1 MKKTSK
7 ELMLIIKIFVL
18 MHLKS
23 IIFTSI
29 ISSNTGKSF
38 YATSFDIY
46 GLVPHLAILGIL
58 IFPAFLFANKNSFK
72 YLIIINTLYSILLI
86 ADMWVYRGSGYL
98 LESKYILFKE
108 AFNSLG
114 GKMFNPNIID
124 LLFLID
130 ILIFIFIYFK
140 QGNKLKFHRSIKIS
154 FLGIIMCLAIVFGWH
169 YLFDTKKIAGNN
181 VRFVQKDWQASWS
194 TSSKVAY
201 RSPLGHHVYEIY
213 ETINKIRPEIDEK
226 DIKDIDEWL
235 NWNNENL
242 PNNEYYA
249 LAKNKNV
256 VFLQV
261 ESLENFVIN
270 QEAYGQEITPNLN
283 KIIKDGLYFNNI
295 YEQNNAGNSIDMD
308 MMAGS
313 GVLPLGDSIT
323 FLTHPEVKY
332 KSLPRLLEKD
342 GYTTVLSHAERSGDW
357 NFTQAGKM
365 ALGFGQ
371 IWDIGQYNIDE
382 YVGFGLS
389 DRSLYNQFAPK
400 LSKLE
405 KPFFATVCT
414 LASHGPFDIKKDYRK
429 LHLPKE
435 LDENKMG
442 GYFQSIHYAD
452 EQIGHFLKL
461 LEEEGLIND
470 TIVVIYGDH
479 GGIHKYYEDDVAA
492 VDIPGE
498 WWQENKRQ
506 IPFIVYGKGIPSKT
520 ITTTG
525 GHIDIM
531 PTVAYLLGVDTENL
545 QMGRNLL
552 NTKRDVSV
560 IKGGIVVGNPTEEEK
575 AKFEKAYDISD
586 KIIKNNYYVNTKK
599 IN

>member
-1 MKKTSK
+1 MKKISK
-7 ELMLIIKIFVL
+7 EVMLIIGVFVL

-29 ISSNTGKSF
+29 ISSNTGNSF
-38 YATSFDIY
+38 YATSFDMY
-46 GLVPHLAILGIL
+46 ALVPHLAILGIL
-58 IFPAFLFANKNSFK
+58 IFPAFLFAHKNSFK
-72 YLIIINTLYSILLI
+72 YLITINTLYSILLI
-86 ADMWVYRGSGYL
+86 ADIWVYRGSGYL
-98 LESKYILFKE
+98 LELKYIFFKE
-108 AFNSLG
+108 AFNPLG

-124 LLFLID
+124 LLFVID
-130 ILIFIFIYFK
+130 ILILIFIYFK

-154 FLGIIMCLAIVFGWH
+154 FLGIIMCLMIVFGWH
-169 YLFDTKKIAGNN
+169 YLFDIKKIAGNN
-181 VRFVQKDWQASWS
+181 VRFVQEYWEVSWS

-201 RSPLGHHVYEIY
+201 RSPLGQHAYEIY
-213 ETINKIRPEIDEK
+213 ETINKVTDKVNEK
-226 DIKDIDEWL
+226 DIKSINDWL
-235 NWNNENL
+235 EWNNEKL

-261 ESLENFVIN
+261 ESLENFVIG
-270 QEAYGQEITPNLN
+270 EKVYGQEITPNLN
-283 KIIKDGLYFNNI
+283 KIVKKGLYFNNI

-308 MMAGS
+308 MMVGS

-332 KSLPRLLEKD
+332 KSLPRLLEKE
-342 GYTTVLSHAERSGDW
+342 GYTTILSHAERAGDW
-357 NFTQAGKM
+357 NFAQAGKM
-365 ALGFGQ
+365 ALGVGE
-371 IWDIGQYNIDE
+371 IWDVRQYNIDE

-389 DRSLYNQFAPK
+389 DRSLFTQFASK
-400 LSKLE
+400 LSKLD

-414 LASHGPFDIKKDYRK
+414 LSSHGPFDIKKEYRK
-429 LHLPKE
+429 LSLPKE

-452 EQIGHFLKL
+452 EQIGNFFKL
-461 LEEEGLIND
+461 LEEKGLIND

-479 GGIHKYYEDDVAA
+479 GGIHKYYEEDVAA
-492 VDIPGE
+492 VDMPGE
-498 WWQENKRQ
+498 WWKQNKKQ
-506 IPFIVYGKGIPSKT
+506 IPFIVYGKGIPSNN
-520 ITTTG
+520 ITSTG

-531 PTVAYLLGVDTENL
+531 PTVAYLLGVDTENV

-552 NTKRDVSV
+552 NTKRDASV

-575 AKFEKAYDISD
+575 EKLEKAYDISD

-599 IN
+599 VN